1 MTKKLCTECNRN
13 VAIHGDFCDSCFS
26 ETKICRRCQ
35 QVKSI
40 FDFEKNQKSIA
51 GKVSRRGECRECR
64 KWKRPMSVKL
74 RKKFEKQFPQPPIGQ
89 PFHCLICERT
99 IIRQYKN
106 DVVLDHL
113 HETGEIRGWICRM
126 CNNSMGMME
135 DDVRILKRAIE
146 WIQGTLCD
154 K

>member
-1 MTKKLCTECNRN
+1 MKMKYCIECNRN
-13 VAIHGDFCDSCFS
+13 KATHGDFCDSCFN

-35 QVKSI
+35 QPKSI
-40 FDFEKNQKSIA
+40 FKFEKNQKSIR

-64 KWKRPMSVKL
+64 SWKKPMSQKA
-74 RKKFEKQFPQPPIGQ
+74 RKEFEITSSPPPIGK
-89 PFHCLICERT
+89 PFHCPICNRT

-113 HETGEIRGWICRM
+113 HNTGKIRGWICRM

-135 DDVRILKRAIE
+135 DDVNILKRAIK
-146 WIQGTLCD
+146 WLQGTL